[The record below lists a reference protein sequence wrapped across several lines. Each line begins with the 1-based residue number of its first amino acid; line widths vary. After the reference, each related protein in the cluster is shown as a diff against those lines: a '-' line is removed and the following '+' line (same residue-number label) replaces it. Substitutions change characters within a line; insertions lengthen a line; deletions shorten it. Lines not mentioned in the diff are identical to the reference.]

1 MITMTFVLKN
11 RSKTLT
17 NASMEDC
24 VKAFV
29 SEYEEAENEIES
41 IRLDQIDGK
50 NISGQ
55 FWKDLH
61 ACRYVHKQNTNKLVV
76 ALRISDEHDFVKT
89 CMKEY
94 GYTVLR

>member
-29 SEYEEAENEIES
+29 SEYEEEENEIES
-41 IRLDQIDGK
+41 IRLDQSDDPNEYFI
-50 NISGQ
+50 ISG
-55 FWKDLH
+55 KKS
-61 ACRYVHKQNTNKLVV
+61 AKQWYDSIKKGV
-76 ALRISDEHDFVKT
+76 IK
-89 CMKEY
+89 
-94 GYTVLR
+94 

>member
-1 MITMTFVLKN
+1 MKKIIFIILTSIL
-11 RSKTLT
+11 LT
-17 NASMEDC
+17 NCAYKPLINPETSRD
-24 VKAFV
+24 KF
-29 SEYEEAENEIES
+29 
-41 IRLDQIDGK
+41 DGK

-61 ACRYVHKQNTNKLVV
+61 ACRYVHKQNTNKLIV

>member
-1 MITMTFVLKN
+1 MKKIIFIILTSIL
-11 RSKTLT
+11 LT
-17 NASMEDC
+17 NC
-24 VKAFV
+24 
-29 SEYEEAENEIES
+29 
-41 IRLDQIDGK
+41 GK
-50 NISGQ
+50 YTPLVNPETSKDKHTGQ
-55 FWKDLH
+55 VIAGNYWKDLH